1 METCPGSLQLHQF
14 HPVPVPV
21 CSCGPTVPPT
31 QLRWPYQPY
40 HSQDQGRDLSN
51 GDQRWLGFC
60 KRNRPHFF
68 AQKKEPSH
76 CHHWKHKSV
85 PWTSEKKSRPA
96 MSDLVKSTWWTI
108 EWYCESC
115 DDGHNFH
122 PLQCYTDM
130 KVCLHMSRS
139 HKSYEASADIA
150 PRRPALLGRSPWKI
164 QSPAFAESRSKKTRA
179 SKTGC
184 QKTF

>member
-1 METCPGSLQLHQF
+1 MSWKPSIT
-14 HPVPVPV
+14 PVPSSSSSCIFLWSHRPTHPTSVTLSALSLSGSGQRSQQWRPTVTWLLRKKSPTFFRPKKRAKSLSPLEAQV
-21 CSCGPTVPPT
+21 CSVD
-31 QLRWPYQPY
+31 LR
-40 HSQDQGRDLSN
+40 
-51 GDQRWLGFC
+51 
-60 KRNRPHFF
+60 
-68 AQKKEPSH
+68 
-76 CHHWKHKSV
+76 
-85 PWTSEKKSRPA
+85 KKSRPA

>member
-1 METCPGSLQLHQF
+1 MTLSALSLSGSGQRSEQRLHGFGWRETSPGFS
-14 HPVPVPV
+14 PK
-21 CSCGPTVPPT
+21 
-31 QLRWPYQPY
+31 
-40 HSQDQGRDLSN
+40 D
-51 GDQRWLGFC
+51 
-60 KRNRPHFF
+60 
-68 AQKKEPSH
+68 EPSH

-85 PWTSEKKSRPA
+85 PWTSAGKSRPW
-96 MSDLVKSTWWTI
+96 SHVRSGEINHGEPSNDLANLAIV
-108 EWYCESC
+108 
-115 DDGHNFH
+115 DGHNFH

-164 QSPAFAESRSKKTRA
+164 QSPAFAESRSHTRA

-184 QKTF
+184 LFYDRNSLNS